1 MESEG
6 EDNRGSCLGTS
17 GHDDRQRGGP
27 ALGYGSPWHA
37 EGGRVHDTNRS
48 RSRQRQRLR
57 PSGEE
62 GREWGEG
69 KRGDEASAGLVEVG
83 RRGAHALGRAA
94 ARALPRR
101 TGRRRQHL
109 LWVAA
114 GCYLLPAAAGTR
126 LMARDRAARKNQ
138 MCGEGIVVEV
148 V

>member
-1 MESEG
+1 VESGG
-6 EDNRGSCLGTS
+6 EENRGSCLGAS

-37 EGGRVHDTNRS
+37 EGGRVHDANRS
-48 RSRQRQRLR
+48 RSRRRQRLR

-69 KRGDEASAGLVEVG
+69 KRGDEASAGLVEAG
-83 RRGAHALGRAA
+83 RQGAQALGRAA

-114 GCYLLPAAAGTR
+114 ISGSDDDVRTNIHDAANDDSCKQYKHFVHR
-126 LMARDRAARKNQ
+126 
-138 MCGEGIVVEV
+138 
-148 V
+148 